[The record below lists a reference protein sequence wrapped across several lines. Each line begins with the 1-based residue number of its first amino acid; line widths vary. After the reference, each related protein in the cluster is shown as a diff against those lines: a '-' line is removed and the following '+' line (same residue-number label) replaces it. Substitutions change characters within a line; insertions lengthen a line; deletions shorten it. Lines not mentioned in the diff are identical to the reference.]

1 MNGDNLN
8 FEHDE
13 NINNNELYQFS
24 NNIRK
29 KYIKEVDK
37 ESDKNY
43 EEEKNIEKLEENNGD
58 DLNLNLNSNINNN
71 NFQDNNIQSNFSNI
85 EKISLNNSTYNNS
98 FLSRRLRPNLIRLI
112 NQVFHDEVL
121 YSILNYLDLIEL
133 SQFRSLDRTILLIVH
148 EYYKKRVKIEI
159 DNITKYQDNNR
170 EKMEIFMKNID
181 SQIPLSN
188 KGWLDFDLKSVSN
201 KLLILDRNLLTKLRS
216 IKNIGKTTDLIYAPF
231 CIIFGLNKVN
241 NKNLKN
247 LSWKQI
253 ASKIFNDPNIVLKI
267 QNLDLEN
274 MEDSEMLEAFV
285 FLNLPELEINNV
297 KYFSS
302 DFSNLI
308 LWCQGVVSYHI
319 LIHPYNY
326 RNDHGVIQP
335 DSEIYLFAKNM
346 KERLDKFYRFKRFL
360 FSLNIMKIPLADYV
374 FNLQHTREAIDISN
388 NLDISNSYFNDLDSN
403 MVGNILSYI
412 PYKQSF
418 KLMQVSKKFCKG
430 FLTSID
436 IVIFNIIKEIYF
448 FRYQSYEK
456 LINKIPLLYSH
467 NIFSKFFLMIDD
479 ILNSKTRNKNEFGS
493 SFYPFLSKEHISHLK
508 SLKVKN
514 INVHKISK
522 IFCLIC
528 DVKPIKKIN
537 KKNGDLMLNYVDV
550 VKSLA
555 IKGELCKFLR
565 DVNKLYFNQ
574 KKISQIDNELKEY
587 YNLKKLK
594 EIKNINHGIYQ
605 LLIWELFVLQ
615 YLKVYNIFDFLD
627 INYINNIYDH
637 KEIESIKY
645 YIEIM
650 DYLKYNLKIKYH
662 FSNTN
667 LLNNE
672 NSNNKISPN
681 FSFMKYIETLI
692 NYLEEQNMTFN
703 SEFIL
708 KSSNNEWENIGD
720 SYFESKDIIPFN
732 SKAVLYEKVM
742 LKIIASETD
751 DLNNSS
757 IISITNNNN
766 IKSENNNNNSS
777 VTYNNSVYYT
787 KQIPNNIII
796 KEKNNGITFNEFPND
811 IIIKNILFYMDINT
825 LPKFSLINKKCLY
838 CIKVHIFIRIHFLNK
853 EKLYIEEEHKA
864 QYDLINQKR
873 LQFFNEFEMSPP
885 TKEHAFSL
893 MNLLT
898 TDDIL
903 ELKQY
908 FRKYNKMYEKVII
921 PFLTLLG
928 EGPVEYIKA
937 DGTKKVSYYDSAKN
951 LLFKPDFIKRI
962 RDIELET
969 LPYNVF
975 IAVEKKLKEDTFEP
989 KNIKNLSPCFSKLIL
1004 WVSGVLE
1011 FHRVIRKYSL
1021 SEYDYD
1027 ILEQDEITF
1036 CMEMDSIILLY
1047 YKLLR
1052 YANKYCKEYE
1062 STAKVFMN
1070 EMNIN

>member
-274 MEDSEMLEAFV
+274 MEDSEMLETFV

-403 MVGNILSYI
+403 MIGNILSYI

-508 SLKVKN
+508 TLKVKN

-672 NSNNKISPN
+672 NSNNKISP
-681 FSFMKYIETLI
+681 
-692 NYLEEQNMTFN
+692 
-703 SEFIL
+703 
-708 KSSNNEWENIGD
+708 
-720 SYFESKDIIPFN
+720 
-732 SKAVLYEKVM
+732 
-742 LKIIASETD
+742 
-751 DLNNSS
+751 
-757 IISITNNNN
+757 
-766 IKSENNNNNSS
+766 
-777 VTYNNSVYYT
+777 
-787 KQIPNNIII
+787 
-796 KEKNNGITFNEFPND
+796 
-811 IIIKNILFYMDINT
+811 
-825 LPKFSLINKKCLY
+825 
-838 CIKVHIFIRIHFLNK
+838 
-853 EKLYIEEEHKA
+853 
-864 QYDLINQKR
+864 
-873 LQFFNEFEMSPP
+873 
-885 TKEHAFSL
+885 
-893 MNLLT
+893 
-898 TDDIL
+898 
-903 ELKQY
+903 
-908 FRKYNKMYEKVII
+908 
-921 PFLTLLG
+921 
-928 EGPVEYIKA
+928 
-937 DGTKKVSYYDSAKN
+937 
-951 LLFKPDFIKRI
+951 
-962 RDIELET
+962 
-969 LPYNVF
+969 
-975 IAVEKKLKEDTFEP
+975 
-989 KNIKNLSPCFSKLIL
+989 
-1004 WVSGVLE
+1004 
-1011 FHRVIRKYSL
+1011 
-1021 SEYDYD
+1021 
-1027 ILEQDEITF
+1027 
-1036 CMEMDSIILLY
+1036 
-1047 YKLLR
+1047 
-1052 YANKYCKEYE
+1052 
-1062 STAKVFMN
+1062 
-1070 EMNIN
+1070 

>member
-274 MEDSEMLEAFV
+274 MEDSEMLETFV

-403 MVGNILSYI
+403 MIGNILSYI

-467 NIFSKFFLMIDD
+467 N
-479 ILNSKTRNKNEFGS
+479 
-493 SFYPFLSKEHISHLK
+493 
-508 SLKVKN
+508 
-514 INVHKISK
+514 
-522 IFCLIC
+522 
-528 DVKPIKKIN
+528 
-537 KKNGDLMLNYVDV
+537 
-550 VKSLA
+550 
-555 IKGELCKFLR
+555 
-565 DVNKLYFNQ
+565 
-574 KKISQIDNELKEY
+574 
-587 YNLKKLK
+587 
-594 EIKNINHGIYQ
+594 
-605 LLIWELFVLQ
+605 
-615 YLKVYNIFDFLD
+615 
-627 INYINNIYDH
+627 
-637 KEIESIKY
+637 
-645 YIEIM
+645 
-650 DYLKYNLKIKYH
+650 
-662 FSNTN
+662 
-667 LLNNE
+667 
-672 NSNNKISPN
+672 
-681 FSFMKYIETLI
+681 
-692 NYLEEQNMTFN
+692 
-703 SEFIL
+703 
-708 KSSNNEWENIGD
+708 
-720 SYFESKDIIPFN
+720 
-732 SKAVLYEKVM
+732 
-742 LKIIASETD
+742 
-751 DLNNSS
+751 
-757 IISITNNNN
+757 
-766 IKSENNNNNSS
+766 
-777 VTYNNSVYYT
+777 
-787 KQIPNNIII
+787 
-796 KEKNNGITFNEFPND
+796 
-811 IIIKNILFYMDINT
+811 
-825 LPKFSLINKKCLY
+825 
-838 CIKVHIFIRIHFLNK
+838 
-853 EKLYIEEEHKA
+853 
-864 QYDLINQKR
+864 
-873 LQFFNEFEMSPP
+873 
-885 TKEHAFSL
+885 
-893 MNLLT
+893 
-898 TDDIL
+898 
-903 ELKQY
+903 
-908 FRKYNKMYEKVII
+908 
-921 PFLTLLG
+921 
-928 EGPVEYIKA
+928 
-937 DGTKKVSYYDSAKN
+937 
-951 LLFKPDFIKRI
+951 
-962 RDIELET
+962 
-969 LPYNVF
+969 
-975 IAVEKKLKEDTFEP
+975 
-989 KNIKNLSPCFSKLIL
+989 
-1004 WVSGVLE
+1004 
-1011 FHRVIRKYSL
+1011 
-1021 SEYDYD
+1021 
-1027 ILEQDEITF
+1027 
-1036 CMEMDSIILLY
+1036 
-1047 YKLLR
+1047 
-1052 YANKYCKEYE
+1052 
-1062 STAKVFMN
+1062 
-1070 EMNIN
+1070 

>member
-29 KYIKEVDK
+29 KYIKEIDK

-43 EEEKNIEKLEENNGD
+43 EEEKNIDKLEGNNGD

-302 DFSNLI
+302 DFSKLI

-403 MVGNILSYI
+403 MIGNILSYI

-508 SLKVKN
+508 TLKVKN

-528 DVKPIKKIN
+528 
-537 KKNGDLMLNYVDV
+537 L
-550 VKSLA
+550 
-555 IKGELCKFLR
+555 
-565 DVNKLYFNQ
+565 
-574 KKISQIDNELKEY
+574 
-587 YNLKKLK
+587 
-594 EIKNINHGIYQ
+594 
-605 LLIWELFVLQ
+605 
-615 YLKVYNIFDFLD
+615 
-627 INYINNIYDH
+627 
-637 KEIESIKY
+637 
-645 YIEIM
+645 
-650 DYLKYNLKIKYH
+650 
-662 FSNTN
+662 
-667 LLNNE
+667 
-672 NSNNKISPN
+672 
-681 FSFMKYIETLI
+681 
-692 NYLEEQNMTFN
+692 
-703 SEFIL
+703 
-708 KSSNNEWENIGD
+708 
-720 SYFESKDIIPFN
+720 
-732 SKAVLYEKVM
+732 
-742 LKIIASETD
+742 
-751 DLNNSS
+751 
-757 IISITNNNN
+757 
-766 IKSENNNNNSS
+766 
-777 VTYNNSVYYT
+777 
-787 KQIPNNIII
+787 
-796 KEKNNGITFNEFPND
+796 
-811 IIIKNILFYMDINT
+811 
-825 LPKFSLINKKCLY
+825 
-838 CIKVHIFIRIHFLNK
+838 
-853 EKLYIEEEHKA
+853 
-864 QYDLINQKR
+864 
-873 LQFFNEFEMSPP
+873 
-885 TKEHAFSL
+885 
-893 MNLLT
+893 
-898 TDDIL
+898 
-903 ELKQY
+903 
-908 FRKYNKMYEKVII
+908 
-921 PFLTLLG
+921 
-928 EGPVEYIKA
+928 
-937 DGTKKVSYYDSAKN
+937 
-951 LLFKPDFIKRI
+951 
-962 RDIELET
+962 
-969 LPYNVF
+969 
-975 IAVEKKLKEDTFEP
+975 
-989 KNIKNLSPCFSKLIL
+989 
-1004 WVSGVLE
+1004 
-1011 FHRVIRKYSL
+1011 
-1021 SEYDYD
+1021 
-1027 ILEQDEITF
+1027 
-1036 CMEMDSIILLY
+1036 
-1047 YKLLR
+1047 
-1052 YANKYCKEYE
+1052 
-1062 STAKVFMN
+1062 
-1070 EMNIN
+1070 

>member
-29 KYIKEVDK
+29 KYIKEIDK

-43 EEEKNIEKLEENNGD
+43 EEEKNIDKLEGNNGD

-274 MEDSEMLEAFV
+274 MEDSEMLETFV

-302 DFSNLI
+302 DFSKLI

-403 MVGNILSYI
+403 MIGNILSYI

-508 SLKVKN
+508 TLKVKN

-615 YLKVYNIFDFLD
+615 YLKIYNIFDFLD
-627 INYINNIYDH
+627 INYINNIYEH
-637 KEIESIKY
+637 QEIESIKY

-720 SYFESKDIIPFN
+720 SYFESKDVIPFN

-796 KEKNNGITFNEFPND
+796 KEINNGITFNEFPND

-951 LLFKPDFIKRI
+951 LLFKPDFIKKI

-1062 STAKVFMN
+1062 STAKALMN